1 MRSANDPEGGLDE
14 AGAVFG
20 VEEVLLLDA
29 DLAAFGAGFGRGF
42 DAVDVVG
49 LEGAGFV
56 DPGLVGAGLVGAGL
70 VGAGLVGTDLP
81 GARLSGFD
89 GRCSCS
95 SAFRFV
101 PAVATFSEEA
111 SRDGVLGLRTS
122 DFAVEDETGG
132 SGRRDVV
139 GGIADG
145 LPVSMDVSTE
155 SRN

>member
-1 MRSANDPEGGLDE
+1 MRSANDPGGGLDE

-20 VEEVLLLDA
+20 VDEVLPLDA

-49 LEGAGFV
+49 LVGAGFV
-56 DPGLVGAGLVGAGL
+56 DAGL

-81 GARLSGFD
+81 SARLSGFD

-101 PAVATFSEEA
+101 PAVATFFSEEA

-132 SGRRDVV
+132 SGRLDFV

>member
-1 MRSANDPEGGLDE
+1 M
-14 AGAVFG
+14 
-20 VEEVLLLDA
+20 
-29 DLAAFGAGFGRGF
+29 
-42 DAVDVVG
+42 VG

-56 DPGLVGAGLVGAGL
+56 DVGF
-70 VGAGLVGTDLP
+70 VGTDLP

-95 SAFRFV
+95 SAFRFI
-101 PAVATFSEEA
+101 PAVAIFFSEEV

-122 DFAVEDETGG
+122 DLAVEDETGG
-132 SGRRDVV
+132 SGRRDVA

>member
-1 MRSANDPEGGLDE
+1 M
-14 AGAVFG
+14 
-20 VEEVLLLDA
+20 
-29 DLAAFGAGFGRGF
+29 
-42 DAVDVVG
+42 VG

-56 DPGLVGAGLVGAGL
+56 DVGF
-70 VGAGLVGTDLP
+70 VGTDLP

-101 PAVATFSEEA
+101 PDMATFFSEEA

-132 SGRRDVV
+132 SGRDVV

>member
-1 MRSANDPEGGLDE
+1 MDE
-14 AGAVFG
+14 TGAAFG
-20 VEEVLLLDA
+20 AEEVLLLDA
-29 DLAAFGAGFGRGF
+29 DFAAFGAGFGRGF
-42 DAVDVVG
+42 DAVDVV
-49 LEGAGFV
+49 
-56 DPGLVGAGLVGAGL
+56 AGL

-95 SAFRFV
+95 SALRFV
-101 PAVATFSEEA
+101 PAAATFFSEET

-122 DFAVEDETGG
+122 DLAVEDETGG
-132 SGRRDVV
+132 SGRRDVA

>member
-1 MRSANDPEGGLDE
+1 MRSANDPGGGLDE
-14 AGAVFG
+14 EGAVFG

-49 LEGAGFV
+49 LEGAG
-56 DPGLVGAGLVGAGL
+56 L

-101 PAVATFSEEA
+101 PDMATFFSEEA

>member
-1 MRSANDPEGGLDE
+1 MFKIDVTVCGCSLKP
-14 AGAVFG
+14 GATI
-20 VEEVLLLDA
+20 LI
-29 DLAAFGAGFGRGF
+29 LAASSAILSDDGGSVVNRAGFGRGF

-49 LEGAGFV
+49 LEGAG
-56 DPGLVGAGLVGAGL
+56 LVGAGLVS
-70 VGAGLVGTDLP
+70 TDLP

-101 PAVATFSEEA
+101 PDMATFFSEEA